1 MKNDFK
7 VLDDREH
14 LILRPSMYIGSI
26 NFEEQND
33 FNFDEDKMKYEN
45 FKIIPGLCKIINEV
59 IDNAIDEAIKTDFK
73 FSNEINIEISED
85 KVKVQDNGRGIPI
98 VKHGEY
104 YQPFLCWGRAKS
116 GSNFNDDNH
125 TQLGMNGVGSYC
137 SNVFSKKFIGETD
150 DGKNSYKVIFKDN
163 ASESTE
169 SLGKSSEHGTTVTFY
184 PDLKRFNI
192 TEIDEVHINY
202 IYQRVLCLANIFDKI
217 KFKFNKKLI
226 KTKNFKDFIKL
237 FNENFEIYENEN
249 VKIALI
255 PNDSDDF
262 KQFSYVNG
270 LKIKDGGTHCD
281 CIMKNVVNI
290 IRDKISKK
298 YKNIKPGDI
307 RNKLTLITFISNFP
321 SPKFNSQTK
330 EKLTNS
336 DSEFNNFANI
346 DYSFV
351 NKILKNNAFIDPI
364 IEIYKIKE
372 EYENRKAL
380 KSVEKVKKIKSERYI
395 RGVGDTKYL
404 ILTEGLSSLGGISKV
419 LGNKNINYYVLRG
432 KPLNAW
438 EISHQKFASNKELSE
453 LYQIIKSDEFS
464 RIIVASDQDLD
475 GIHINS
481 LLIAFIEKYLPEYK
495 DRLYRLNTPVKAN
508 KKNNKLTSWVYD
520 LNEEL
525 PIKSG
530 ESQAYYK
537 GLGTWPKEDLEQVIE
552 TDGLE
557 KMLMKFEF
565 DSKDIIDDFMS
576 DKKSDV
582 RKEYI
587 LNNEFSIAKI

>member
-1 MKNDFK
+1 
-7 VLDDREH
+7 
-14 LILRPSMYIGSI
+14 
-26 NFEEQND
+26 
-33 FNFDEDKMKYEN
+33 
-45 FKIIPGLCKIINEV
+45 
-59 IDNAIDEAIKTDFK
+59 
-73 FSNEINIEISED
+73 
-85 KVKVQDNGRGIPI
+85 
-98 VKHGEY
+98 
-104 YQPFLCWGRAKS
+104 
-116 GSNFNDDNH
+116 
-125 TQLGMNGVGSYC
+125 
-137 SNVFSKKFIGETD
+137 
-150 DGKNSYKVIFKDN
+150 
-163 ASESTE
+163 
-169 SLGKSSEHGTTVTFY
+169 
-184 PDLKRFNI
+184 
-192 TEIDEVHINY
+192 
-202 IYQRVLCLANIFDKI
+202 
-217 KFKFNKKLI
+217 
-226 KTKNFKDFIKL
+226 
-237 FNENFEIYENEN
+237 
-249 VKIALI
+249 
-255 PNDSDDF
+255 
-262 KQFSYVNG
+262 
-270 LKIKDGGTHCD
+270 
-281 CIMKNVVNI
+281 MKNVVNI

-395 RGVGDTKYL
+395 RGVGDSKYL
-404 ILTEGLSSLGGISKV
+404 ILTEGLSALGGISKV

-432 KPLNAW
+432 KPLNSW

-453 LYQIIKSDEFS
+453 LYQIIKADEFS

-508 KKNNKLTSWVYD
+508 YKNNKLTSWVYD

-530 ESQAYYK
+530 ELQKYFK
-537 GLGTWPKEDLEQVIE
+537 GLGTWKKEDLEQVIDA
-552 TDGLE
+552 DGLE

-587 LNNEFSIAKI
+587 LNNNFSIAKI

>member
-1 MKNDFK
+1 MKNDFQI
-7 VLDDREH
+7 LDDREH
-14 LILRPSMYIGSI
+14 LLRRPSMYIGSI

-73 FSNEINIEISED
+73 FSTEINIEISED

-104 YQPFLCWGRAKS
+104 YQPFLCWGRAKA
-116 GSNFNDDNH
+116 GSNFNDENH
-125 TQLGMNGVGSYC
+125 TQIGNFGVGSYC
-137 SNVFSKKFIGETD
+137 SNVWSKKFIGETD
-150 DGKNSYKVIFKDN
+150 DGKNSYKVTFKDN

-169 SLGKSSEHGTTVTFY
+169 SLGKSVQHGTTVTFY
-184 PDLKRFNI
+184 PDIKRFNI

-237 FNENFEIYENEN
+237 FSSDFEIYENEN

-255 PNDSDDF
+255 PNDTDDF

-395 RGVGDTKYL
+395 RGVGDSKYL
-404 ILTEGLSSLGGISKV
+404 ILTEGLCLEENTKV
-419 LGNKNINYYVLRG
+419 FEFSNRKNKKIKNLKIGDLVLTHNQNI
-432 KPLNAW
+432 KP
-438 EISHQKFASNKELSE
+438 ISNKTFKIAECVK
-453 LYQIIKSDEFS
+453 IKTKIGEITVSAEHRFFVFDKIQNEFVWKKIKDINIESDFLLKNRLDKNMIFINFTKEKTSDAKYCYHLKGQDFEYFS
-464 RIIVASDQDLD
+464 S
-475 GIHINS
+475 
-481 LLIAFIEKYLPEYK
+481 K
-495 DRLYRLNTPVKAN
+495 DHKFMVFD
-508 KKNNKLTSWVYD
+508 KKNFSFKLCST
-520 LNEEL
+520 
-525 PIKSG
+525 
-530 ESQAYYK
+530 
-537 GLGTWPKEDLEQVIE
+537 
-552 TDGLE
+552 
-557 KMLMKFEF
+557 
-565 DSKDIIDDFMS
+565 
-576 DKKSDV
+576 
-582 RKEYI
+582 
-587 LNNEFSIAKI
+587 IAS

>member
-1 MKNDFK
+1 MKNNTEGDFQI
-7 VLDDREH
+7 LDDREH
-14 LILRPSMYIGSI
+14 LLRRPSMYIGSI

-73 FSNEINIEISED
+73 FSTEINIEISED

-104 YQPFLCWGRAKS
+104 YQPFLCWGRAKA
-116 GSNFNDDNH
+116 GSNFNDENH
-125 TQLGMNGVGSYC
+125 TQIGNFGVGSYC
-137 SNVFSKKFIGETD
+137 SNVWSKKFIGETD

-169 SLGKSSEHGTTVTFY
+169 SLGKSVQHGTTVTFY

-270 LKIKDGGTHCD
+270 LKIKDGGTHVD

-307 RNKLTLITFISNFP
+307 RNKLTLIAFIKNFP

-336 DSEFNNFANI
+336 DSEFNNFAEI

-395 RGVGDTKYL
+395 RGVGDSKYL
-404 ILTEGLSSLGGISKV
+404 ILTEGLCLEENTKV
-419 LGNKNINYYVLRG
+419 FEFSNRKNKKIKNLKIGDLVLTHNQNI
-432 KPLNAW
+432 KP
-438 EISHQKFASNKELSE
+438 ISNKTFKITECVK
-453 LYQIIKSDEFS
+453 IKTKIGEITASAEHRFFVFDKIQNEFVWKKTKDINTESDFLLKNRLDKNMIFINFTKEKTSDAKYCYHLKGQDFEYFS
-464 RIIVASDQDLD
+464 S
-475 GIHINS
+475 
-481 LLIAFIEKYLPEYK
+481 K
-495 DRLYRLNTPVKAN
+495 DHKFMVFD
-508 KKNNKLTSWVYD
+508 KKNFSFKLLECENLDENDHTMV
-520 LNEEL
+520 L
-525 PIKSG
+525 IK
-530 ESQAYYK
+530 
-537 GLGTWPKEDLEQVIE
+537 D
-552 TDGLE
+552 
-557 KMLMKFEF
+557 
-565 DSKDIIDDFMS
+565 
-576 DKKSDV
+576 
-582 RKEYI
+582 
-587 LNNEFSIAKI
+587 

>member
-1 MKNDFK
+1 MKNNTEGDFQI
-7 VLDDREH
+7 LDDREH
-14 LILRPSMYIGSI
+14 LLLRPSMYIGSI

-33 FNFDEDKMKYEN
+33 FNFDDDKMKYEN

-73 FSNEINIEISED
+73 FSTEINIEISED

-104 YQPFLCWGRAKS
+104 YQPFLCWGRAKA
-116 GSNFNDDNH
+116 GSNFNDENH
-125 TQLGMNGVGSYC
+125 TQIGNFGVGSYC
-137 SNVFSKKFIGETD
+137 SNVWSKKFIGETD
-150 DGKNSYKVIFKDN
+150 DGKISYKVTFKDN

-192 TEIDEVHINY
+192 AEIDEVHINY

-237 FNENFEIYENEN
+237 FSSDFEIYENEN

-255 PNDSDDF
+255 PNDTDDF

-395 RGVGDTKYL
+395 RGVGDPKYL
-404 ILTEGLSSLGGISKV
+404 ILTEGLCLEENTKV
-419 LGNKNINYYVLRG
+419 FEVSNRKNKKIKNLKIGDLVLTHNQNI
-432 KPLNAW
+432 KP
-438 EISHQKFASNKELSE
+438 ISNKTFKIAECVK
-453 LYQIIKSDEFS
+453 IKTKIGEITVSADHRFFVFDKIQNEFVWKKTKDINTESDFLIKNRLDKNMIFINFTKEKTSDPKYCFHLKGQDFEYFS
-464 RIIVASDQDLD
+464 S
-475 GIHINS
+475 
-481 LLIAFIEKYLPEYK
+481 K
-495 DRLYRLNTPVKAN
+495 DHKFMVFD
-508 KKNNKLTSWVYD
+508 KKNFSFKLLECENLDENDHTMV
-520 LNEEL
+520 L
-525 PIKSG
+525 IK
-530 ESQAYYK
+530 
-537 GLGTWPKEDLEQVIE
+537 D
-552 TDGLE
+552 
-557 KMLMKFEF
+557 
-565 DSKDIIDDFMS
+565 
-576 DKKSDV
+576 
-582 RKEYI
+582 
-587 LNNEFSIAKI
+587 